1 MHTYIYICTLAHTW
15 KKAQNSSKFIN
26 EVWEVES
33 SSLITW
39 LFAMHVYSK
48 KAFFNLL
55 RSQSK
60 SNRSLTRKH
69 RLLHGSELHRSC
81 RNAQSKLETHISC
94 SVHIPSWKSNS
105 VTWFVALQRQTS
117 IFFFLFCFPSRGFS
131 WDQKAARL
139 TPSFRAFWKFIV
151 QVCNFPPKFAT
162 HQNL

>member
-33 SSLITW
+33 SYLITW
-39 LFAMHVYSK
+39 LFAMRVYSK
-48 KAFFNLL
+48 KDFFNLL

-60 SNRSLTRKH
+60 SNRSLTGKH

-117 IFFFLFCFPSRGFS
+117 IIYFFSFLLSKQRFQLRSKSCRINTKFQSFLKVYCPGLQFP
-131 WDQKAARL
+131 
-139 TPSFRAFWKFIV
+139 T
-151 QVCNFPPKFAT
+151 
-162 HQNL
+162 